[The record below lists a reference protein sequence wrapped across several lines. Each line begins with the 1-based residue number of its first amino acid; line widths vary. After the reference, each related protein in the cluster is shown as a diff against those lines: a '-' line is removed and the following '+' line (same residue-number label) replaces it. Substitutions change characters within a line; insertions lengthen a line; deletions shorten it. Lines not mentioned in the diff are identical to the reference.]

1 MNPRIRFWLRGLKGL
16 LHRRRLERELDAEL
30 ADHIERQTEEN
41 RRRGMPAEEARRAAR
56 LLFGPFEGVK
66 EDCRDAWGS
75 RFVESLS
82 QDLRFGLRSLARA
95 KGFALASVL
104 TLALGIGAN
113 TA

>member
-1 MNPRIRFWLRGLKGL
+1 
-16 LHRRRLERELDAEL
+16 
-30 ADHIERQTEEN
+30 HIERQAEEN

-66 EDCRDAWGS
+66 EDCRDAWGL

-113 TA
+113 TALFSMVQAMSLSPLPHGEGGPL